1 MPYSRPLYEF
11 DEKKD
16 LDPKNYKAWVLGS
29 QWYPP
34 PWCPLFVDAHFTY
47 GKYGM
52 QYGPEII
59 SDPTTKGWDWRMYK
73 GGFYL
78 TVILTTEEER
88 KKREPIWREN
98 MRRILKDPWK
108 EWNDYKFKFKDH
120 FKKVFS
126 IDLSK
131 LEDIELCSHF
141 MDVWHYNKY
150 VQEAHFVPMYSLG
163 SANISFRKLLKELL
177 NINPHDV
184 EYSQL
189 HSGFENE
196 YTNTVN
202 YLAEL
207 AASALDLGLQDVFKN
222 SQVGEIIS
230 KLKDSEN
237 GKKWIGQ
244 FDEIIENYGFMRRR
258 GLEIN
263 TPTWWEDNTIPLV
276 DIKRY
281 VEEGKRIANTTQMR
295 AELEQQRKKL
305 EQELLE
311 KLAPK
316 DREVFQQFLVC
327 SQASHVFSEEH
338 TLYVEMMG
346 HSAIRMAA
354 MEIGRR
360 FTEKGMI
367 QCADDILFLHHDE
380 IIHPTIIQERCD
392 LKRVIDERKK
402 EYDGYRKNEGTL
414 PYVLGDPEKLLELT
428 NADVVFSVS
437 AAPPI
442 AKPEEVGASLVGCAG
457 APGVVEGIARVVKS
471 EEELNQ
477 VEPGEILVAPATAA
491 SWTMVFNSIKGV
503 VTDGGGYL
511 THALIVAREFGIPA
525 VVGTQEAT
533 EKIKTGQ
540 KIRINGNKCEVYI
553 LD

>member
-1 MPYSRPLYEF
+1 MLYARPLYEF
-11 DEKKD
+11 DEKMD
-16 LDPKNYKAWVLGS
+16 LDPQNYKAWVLGS

-34 PWCPLFVDAHFTY
+34 PMCPLFVDKHYAY

-52 QYGPEII
+52 QFGPERI
-59 SDPTTKGWDWRMYK
+59 SDPTTKGWDWRVYK

-78 TVILTTEEER
+78 TVILTNEEEK
-88 KKREPIWREN
+88 KKREPIWREK
-98 MRRILKDPWK
+98 MRGILQDPWK
-108 EWNDYKFKFKDH
+108 EWTTYKTNLREH
-120 FKKVFS
+120 FDKLFA
-126 IDLSK
+126 IDLTK
-131 LEDIELCSHF
+131 LDDIEALSHF
-141 MDVWHYNKY
+141 MEVWHYDKY
-150 VQEAHFVPMYSLG
+150 VQEAHFAAMYSLG
-163 SANISFRKLLKELL
+163 SGNISFRKLLKDLL

-189 HSGFENE
+189 HSGYENE
-196 YTNTVN
+196 YTKAVDH
-202 YLAEL
+202 LAEL
-207 AASALDLGLQDVFKN
+207 AALALDLGLQGLFKE
-222 SQVGEIIS
+222 QKAAGIKAELE
-230 KLKDSEN
+230 KSEN
-237 GKKWIGQ
+237 GKKWLLEFGKMI
-244 FDEIIENYGFMRRR
+244 DKYGFMRRR

-276 DIKRY
+276 DIQRY
-281 VEEGKRIANTTQMR
+281 VIEGKRAATSSLMR
-295 AELEQQRKKL
+295 ANLEAQRKKT

-311 KLAPK
+311 KLDPK
-316 DREVFQQFLVC
+316 DRDVFKQLLVC

-360 FTEKGMI
+360 LAEKNVI
-367 QCADDILFLHHDE
+367 DNADDVLYLHHDE
-380 IIHPTIIQERCD
+380 IMHGAIIHERTD
-392 LKRVIDERKK
+392 LRKLINERKE
-402 EYDGYRKNEGTL
+402 EYNGYRKLEGTL
-414 PYVLGDPEKLLELT
+414 PFVLGDPAKIFDLV

-442 AKPEEVGASLVGCAG
+442 ARPEDVGASLVGCAG
-457 APGVVEGIARVVKS
+457 APGVVEGIARVIKS
-471 EEELNQ
+471 EEELDQ
-477 VEPGEILVAPATAA
+477 VEVGDILVAPATAA

-533 EKIKTGQ
+533 MKIKTGQ
-540 KIRINGNKCEVYI
+540 KIRIDGNKCEVYI
-553 LD
+553 VE